1 MASSLEAA
9 VGGQPYLAGD
19 AFSAADLYV
28 GAHLS
33 WGMGFGLL
41 EKRPAFEA
49 YVARLVARPD
59 ALSASA
65 IDDAL
70 LEEAG
75 APKPPA

>member
-1 MASSLEAA
+1 
-9 VGGQPYLAGD
+9 
-19 AFSAADLYV
+19 
-28 GAHLS
+28 
-33 WGMGFGLL
+33 MGFGLL

-59 ALSASA
+59 ALRASA

-75 APKPPA
+75 APKPSA